1 MTRGQGRGGYH
12 GRGRGT
18 GKGCN
23 RNEEQR
29 QFRVQSSNK
38 ANIQCYHCK
47 KFGHVKVDCWYKNQ
61 RANFAAE
68 NEALEN
74 NGRELNQGENLKV
87 ELENGKELQVE
98 GKGTVGIE
106 THDGNRIL
114 TNIQYMPDIGYNLLS
129 VGQLMESGIQSCLMM
144 VRA

>member
-1 MTRGQGRGGYH
+1 MVEVVAPEKDVTGMKNKGSLECNQATKLIFNATIARSLVIDQKTAEVWFIDSDCSNQMTSL
-12 GRGRGT
+12 
-18 GKGCN
+18 KPI
-23 RNEEQR
+23 
-29 QFRVQSSNK
+29 FK
-38 ANIQCYHCK
+38 
-47 KFGHVKVDCWYKNQ
+47 
-61 RANFAAE
+61 
-68 NEALEN
+68 
-74 NGRELNQGENLKV
+74 ELNQGENLKV